1 MNTIIY
7 VYRGRDSAN
16 FKIEKLDEPD
26 YCLIRLGLPTPLWK
40 NLKQLDKDMQ
50 DKQENEL
57 TDGNS
62 DKAQEPAGKPTAK
75 ECLTEGSI
83 PFPALRKRRISKR
96 VPPKR
101 QRYTIFRKK
110 EHSIPKRRRGAR
122 RNAARDGLKNAE
134 NNYVEPGRGIVE
146 RNILQEESE
155 GVRENPLMSAEEEC
169 KEAQKQEVLRKE
181 ALRQQITAL
190 LGELE
195 TLQTAL
201 CLLGG
206 NTYWTY
212 TVYEERFRT
221 KIDTPSWWNAWEIPE
236 FENYS
241 QPLWAEKILP
251 HGDCPNLL
259 ILGQSDCIPG
269 LLVTNARRMRSVKW
283 YLLQREYTQETEEFI
298 DIFYEEYGLVIEVHL
313 LEEKKNWWRVCFRCP
328 EPVKVLDFSGEA
340 KVSAY
345 GVAKGSIW
353 LDMNAMD
360 EKAMRMEVR
369 NQGISYFSLKK
380 LWGGLQKP
388 VNDLDTLVKNRYNT

>member
-7 VYRGRDSAN
+7 VSRGRDDASYT
-16 FKIEKLDEPD
+16 IEKLDEPD
-26 YCLIRLGLPTPLWK
+26 YCLIRLGLPAPLWK
-40 NLKQLDKDMQ
+40 NLKQWDKEMQ
-50 DKQENEL
+50 DKQERETAEEYKDNP
-57 TDGNS
+57 
-62 DKAQEPAGKPTAK
+62 KEPDVTVTVTEKKVGKRSRPKKRKNRILQRK
-75 ECLTEGSI
+75 ESSI
-83 PFPALRKRRISKR
+83 W
-96 VPPKR
+96 
-101 QRYTIFRKK
+101 
-110 EHSIPKRRRGAR
+110 KRRRGAGECATR
-122 RNAARDGLKNAE
+122 DGSEDAGINFMDAGCHNVQESLAVNEGEEQEAARQD
-134 NNYVEPGRGIVE
+134 
-146 RNILQEESE
+146 IL
-155 GVRENPLMSAEEEC
+155 
-169 KEAQKQEVLRKE
+169 KQEALQQEALRKE
-181 ALRQQITAL
+181 VLWQQITAL
-190 LGELE
+190 QGELE
-195 TLQTAL
+195 SLQTAL

-212 TVYEERFRT
+212 TVYEERLRT
-221 KIDTPSWWNAWEIPE
+221 QIDTPAWWNVWKIPE

-283 YLLQREYTQETEEFI
+283 YLLQKEYTEETEAFI
-298 DIFYEEYGLVIEVHL
+298 DIFYEEYGLAIEVHL
-313 LEEKKNWWRVCFRCP
+313 LEEKKNWRRVCFCCP

-345 GVAKGSIW
+345 GVAKESVW

-380 LWGGLQKP
+380 LWRGLQKP
-388 VNDLDTLVKNRYNT
+388 VNTLTPM